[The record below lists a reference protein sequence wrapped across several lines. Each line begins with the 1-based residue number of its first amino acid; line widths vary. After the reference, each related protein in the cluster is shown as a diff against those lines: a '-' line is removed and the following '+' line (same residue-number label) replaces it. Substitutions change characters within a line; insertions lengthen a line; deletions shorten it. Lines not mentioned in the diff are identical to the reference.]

1 MGLRGTFGANVRHYR
16 KGRGLKQHALA
27 DRAGLSV
34 NMVGRIERG
43 EASPSLE
50 TIERIAAALD
60 VPAAA
65 LFGAGTPAAPSPE
78 RGRLLQRL
86 HGQLAR
92 LDDDAL
98 ARAVKLIR
106 AMTE

>member
-1 MGLRGTFGANVRHYR
+1 VDLREAFGANVRHYR
-16 KGRGLKQHALA
+16 KARGLKQHALA
-27 DRAGLSV
+27 DRAGLSI

-43 EASPSLE
+43 EASPSFE
-50 TIERIAAALD
+50 TIERIAQALD

-65 LFGAGTPAAPSPE
+65 LFGAGAGAAPSPA

-106 AMTE
+106 AITD